1 MGCGSSTA
9 ATSTVLPSKS
19 ASRDGG
25 SVLKSPASSSASY
38 TQNNPKGRRRTLR
51 DTGKENTYV
60 KVGLT
65 PSESQDM
72 FNEYVSSF

>member
-9 ATSTVLPSKS
+9 ATSAVRPSN
-19 ASRDGG
+19 
-25 SVLKSPASSSASY
+25 SVLKSPASSSTSN
-38 TQNNPKGRRRTLR
+38 TQNNTKGRKRTLR
-51 DTGKENTYV
+51 DTGKENTYA

-72 FNEYVSSF
+72 FTEYV